1 LLFSG
6 VLSPADIG
14 ALHAVARDAVRAASE
29 GRDPALPSNLPT
41 ALTAIG
47 AAFVTLR
54 QHGDLRGCIGHIEAH
69 EPLWKSVQ
77 EMATAAASRD
87 SRFDPI
93 APEEVDSL
101 DIEISVISPMIPAKP
116 DEVVIGRDGLMI
128 RFGARSGLLLPQ
140 VPVEHGWTRETFL
153 QETCR
158 KAGLPR
164 DAWKEPAAQLLR
176 FTAEII

>member
-1 LLFSG
+1 VF
-6 VLSPADIG
+6 SPADIA
-14 ALHAVARDAVRAASE
+14 ALREIAREAVRAAAE
-29 GRDPALPSNLPT
+29 GREPALPSNLPA

-54 QHGDLRGCIGHIEAH
+54 NDGDLRGCIGHIEAH

-87 SRFDPI
+87 TRFDPI
-93 APEEVDSL
+93 APGEVDSL
-101 DIEISVISPMIPAKP
+101 EIEISVLSPMMPAGP
-116 DEVVIGRDGLMI
+116 DEIVVGRDGLMI

-164 DAWKEPAAQLLR
+164 DAWKEPAAQILR
-176 FTAEII
+176 FTAEVI